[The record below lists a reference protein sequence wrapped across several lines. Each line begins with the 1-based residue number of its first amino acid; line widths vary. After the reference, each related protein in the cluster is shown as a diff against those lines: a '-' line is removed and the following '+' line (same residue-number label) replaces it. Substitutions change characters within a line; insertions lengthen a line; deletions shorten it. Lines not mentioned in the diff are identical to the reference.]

1 MKKIKINPICLKY
14 LFTISLLVNSINL
27 FAQSS
32 IQFKLL
38 DSASNNCIQTKQN
51 NIIVENAITKKLI
64 FNKKT
69 STCILDTTIS
79 NGTYLVTAF
88 AEGYKSITKTITI
101 SDTATNP
108 IYFYLSH
115 NIKMLKEVIVKPKM
129 KKFISF
135 QDDKLIVQISNNPL
149 LNTGD
154 TYDALERTPGIMIAP
169 DGTLILK
176 GKTNVTIW
184 VDGKP
189 TGLSGDNLASL
200 LRNFPANAID
210 RFEIISNPG
219 AGYDANSAG
228 GTINIVT
235 VKGKIIG
242 NTYAISTDVSK
253 SINLKTLTSFRYNNR
268 SKHSNTMWLLGYST
282 EKKETTTNSDYI
294 FNPAVY
300 NRFNANLATNKSRQ
314 PFLLATYDNDLNSR
328 LNIYTSVNIAKA
340 NSISDNNNNMS
351 FLSNSTLFWNTISSK
366 DAILNYQNYSIGST
380 YILKKKTNYKLSVNL
395 NYLKTINDI
404 DNNYA
409 ENNNLASQN
418 KILYSIVN
426 NNTNRNNWTYETKV
440 SLPFKKHGYGL
451 NGGVKINSNK
461 INSVGKY
468 NLQNSQPI
476 QGISYNKISGYNFNE
491 QVNAAFFEISKKRKK
506 MNISG
511 GLRYENTNTT
521 SINTNGIKYFDTTYS
536 NIFPSLRANAD
547 FNVIAFDLSYSKK
560 IVRPAY
566 ANLDP
571 NIIYIDSFNLK
582 QGNPF
587 LQPTF
592 SNNFEMGVY
601 IKGYPLIT
609 YSLTNEKN
617 ATLLATNAYNGLL
630 NTTFINVAKINSHN
644 IFCVLP
650 IPFQLITSPRQIVK
664 DLKANKLAEDNT
676 NYLALFYNYNKSI
689 IQSAFLSLPNKP
701 IITFGAMFKVDI
713 KKLLSISGYYNNYQG
728 GNSYFY
734 TTKKYQTLDITCSKY
749 LLAKKL
755 LVKIYGRDFFN
766 GLEQNTLSNY
776 NSVQI
781 KSMLKTETQRFG
793 ISILYSF
800 GKFVYQ
806 NREKQNI
813 NINDAKGQGNYKTGV
828 Q

>member
-1 MKKIKINPICLKY
+1 MKNKSTY
-14 LFTISLLVNSINL
+14 LISILLVINSLSL
-27 FAQSS
+27 FAQNS
-32 IQFKLL
+32 IYFKLL
-38 DSASNNCIQTKQN
+38 DSTTNQCIQSKHN
-51 NIIVENAITKKLI
+51 NIIIENAITKKLI
-64 FNKKT
+64 INIT
-69 STCILDTTIS
+69 SSTCNLDITIS
-79 NGTYLVTAF
+79 SGTYLVSAF
-88 AEGYKSITKTITI
+88 AEGYKSNTKTITI
-101 SDTATNP
+101 SDTTTNT
-108 IYFYLSH
+108 IFFYLSH
-115 NIKMLKEVIVKPKM
+115 DIKILTEVVVKAKM

-135 QDDKLIVQISNNPL
+135 QDDKLIVQVSNNPL

-154 TYDALERTPGIMIAP
+154 TYDALERTPGVMIAP

-176 GKTNVTIW
+176 GKTNVTMW

-200 LRNFPANAID
+200 LRNFPANAIEK
-210 RFEIISNPG
+210 FEIISNPG

-228 GTINIVT
+228 GIINIVT

-242 NTYAISTDVSK
+242 NTYAIGTDISK
-253 SINLKTLTSFRYNNR
+253 SINLKSLTSFRYNNK
-268 SKHSNTMWLLGYST
+268 SKHSNTMCLLGYNT
-282 EKKETTTNSDYI
+282 EKQETTSNSDYT
-294 FNPAVY
+294 FNLAAY
-300 NRFNANLATNKSRQ
+300 NRANANLVTNKNKQ
-314 PFLLATYDNDLNSR
+314 PFLLATYDYDLNRR
-328 LNIYTSVNIAKA
+328 LNIFTSINIARA
-340 NSISDNNNNMS
+340 NSISDNPNNIS
-351 FLSNSTLFWNTISSK
+351 FLSNPNLLWTTNSSK
-366 DAILNYQNYSIGST
+366 AATLTYQNYSLGST
-380 YILKKKTNYKLSVNL
+380 YMLKKKTNYKLSINL

-404 DNNYA
+404 DNDYT
-409 ENNNLASQN
+409 ENNNLTGQN
-418 KILYSIVN
+418 KTLFSIMN
-426 NNTNRNNWTYETKV
+426 NNTNRNSWNYETKV
-440 SLPFKKHGYGL
+440 NLPFKKSGFGF
-451 NGGVKINSNK
+451 NGGIKINSNK
-461 INSVGKY
+461 INSVSKY
-468 NLQNSQPI
+468 NLQNTQPLL
-476 QGISYNKISGYNFNE
+476 SRVFNTISGYNFNE
-491 QVNAAFFEISKKRKK
+491 QVNAAFIELSKKWNKI
-506 MNISG
+506 NISG
-511 GLRYENTNTT
+511 GLRLENTNTK

-536 NIFPSLRANAD
+536 NLFPSLRTNVD
-547 FNVIAFDLSYSKK
+547 FNIISFDLSYSKK
-560 IVRPAY
+560 INRPVY

-650 IPFQLITSPRQIVK
+650 IPFQLITSPRQFIK

-701 IITFGAMFKVDI
+701 IITFGGMFKVDI
-713 KKLLSISGYYNNYQG
+713 KKLLTISGYYNNYQG

-734 TTKKYQTLDITCSKY
+734 TTKKYQIIDITCSKY

-755 LVKIYGRDFFN
+755 LVKIYGRDIFN

-776 NSVQI
+776 TSVQI
-781 KSMLKTETQRFG
+781 KSILKTETQRIG

-800 GKFVYQ
+800 GKFVFQ

-813 NINDAKGQGNYKTGV
+813 NINDAKGQGNYKSGV